1 MLDRYITEVNPMKNA
16 IDIKQAAH
24 ELIDQLPTGATWE
37 QAVYSLQVRQDVE
50 AGLADSEAERVMTSS
65 ELRRSMGI
73 NQE

>member
-1 MLDRYITEVNPMKNA
+1 MKNA